1 MQWPLLVSVQ
11 GLLRDILCLTGRG
24 VSRAV
29 LDRHRYGDPAPP
41 APPGGPDLD
50 GPLWECGKHHSP
62 RQLSKSTDDILC
74 HVQPF
79 YVEKQFIE
87 RICLMRCIHRE
98 NGGTFG
104 KRFTRD
110 LRIGRSPTSLT
121 IRFGDG
127 RPPTW
132 SLGHSEQTIVSSAD
146 SSLSDSSPS
155 GSSTSPPSVFTPT
168 PCWEQI

>member
-1 MQWPLLVSVQ
+1 MQWPLLYS
-11 GLLRDILCLTGRG
+11 I
-24 VSRAV
+24 
-29 LDRHRYGDPAPP
+29 
-41 APPGGPDLD
+41 
-50 GPLWECGKHHSP
+50 
-62 RQLSKSTDDILC
+62 STDTVILRLPP
-74 HVQPF
+74 HQVDQILTVLVGNAPF

-155 GSSTSPPSVFTPT
+155 GSSTSPPSVVTPT